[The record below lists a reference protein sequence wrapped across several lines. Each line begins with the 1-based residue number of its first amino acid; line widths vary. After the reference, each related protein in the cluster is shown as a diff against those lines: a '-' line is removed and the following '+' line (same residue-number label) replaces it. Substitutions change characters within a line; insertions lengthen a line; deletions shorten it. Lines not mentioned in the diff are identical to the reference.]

1 MHDCEVGS
9 LEVDIHAG
17 RMRRGLAEDQ
27 AEERAALLGD
37 VAEVILVG
45 RGIQGRGQTDVA
57 DHVLAIV
64 EAGHGPQH
72 DDGGERGQGPDTG
85 VGDQARGIGVRQ
97 SDRRD
102 RIVEFTDLRV
112 EPGE

>member
-1 MHDCEVGS
+1 
-9 LEVDIHAG
+9 
-17 RMRRGLAEDQ
+17 
-27 AEERAALLGD
+27 
-37 VAEVILVG
+37 
-45 RGIQGRGQTDVA
+45 
-57 DHVLAIV
+57 
-64 EAGHGPQH
+64 
-72 DDGGERGQGPDTG
+72 